1 MALLPL
7 GQRALATGFPQA
19 GSCLQGDQA
28 KFTFQQRR
36 TKLKRYS
43 NCCRS
48 GLTLIEVIAS
58 LLIVSTMILGSVRA
72 LHLHIDQAK
81 QSRAKS
87 NAAKAADSLLASWS
101 QGKTFDV
108 PRSGSGSISY
118 GGTKTR
124 RADQFL
130 WRTRVVSASGTAR
143 GLNTVRLEL
152 FQTPNGTHENTHPT
166 SSVAT
171 GSTLTS
177 LPLLTVD
184 VVAYTSPP

>member
-1 MALLPL
+1 
-7 GQRALATGFPQA
+7 
-19 GSCLQGDQA
+19 
-28 KFTFQQRR
+28 
-36 TKLKRYS
+36 
-43 NCCRS
+43 
-48 GLTLIEVIAS
+48 
-58 LLIVSTMILGSVRA
+58 MILGSVRA
-72 LHLHIDQAK
+72 LHLHLDQAK

-108 PRSGSGSISY
+108 PRSGSGSISH

-130 WRTRVVSASGTAR
+130 WRTRVVSVSGTVR
-143 GLNTVRLEL
+143 GLNTVRLEI
-152 FQTPNGTHENTHPT
+152 FQTPSDTHENTHPT

-177 LPLLTVD
+177 TLPLLTVD
-184 VVAYTSPP
+184 VVAYTSPLESLN